1 RTLEIIERLCVWMSK
16 ERLEDAKEALKEID
30 FIKNQRD
37 FKQEEIAKVYFT
49 EKYGKFLIKQ
59 AERNLTAQETVEI
72 LGESLKQSIE
82 QNKRYR
88 EALSLL
94 NRVAAADYK
103 SYIDTDANFVVD
115 VTSEALEGEGE

>member
-1 RTLEIIERLCVWMSK
+1 MSK
-16 ERLEDAKEALKEID
+16 ERSEEAKKWIGQMRLILSTKTD
-30 FIKNQRD
+30 KD
-37 FKQEEIAKVYFT
+37 EIAYV
-49 EKYGKFLIKQ
+49 
-59 AERNLTAQETVEI
+59 
-72 LGESLKQSIE
+72 QSKIDLFEWMIEQVE

-115 VTSEALEGEGE
+115 VTSEALEESE

>member
-1 RTLEIIERLCVWMSK
+1 GGIGMSK
-16 ERLEDAKEALKEID
+16 ERLEEIKAGLSHDYIHGND
-30 FIKNQRD
+30 FPISLGFID
-37 FKQEEIAKVYFT
+37 LEW
-49 EKYGKFLIKQ
+49 LIKQ
-59 AERNLTAQETVEI
+59 AEKADRPQNNLIEEMEKVDFLHEKLIEI
-72 LGESLKQSIE
+72 KK

-115 VTSEALEGEGE
+115 VTSEALEGGSDE